1 MKTLN
6 NNLEEI
12 INRLNKEEKEEYT
25 NYIQAHQELIH
36 NEKDLAKFTIEFY
49 NKTNE
54 LLHTEFMD
62 CINSDPDFN
71 YSENEFEEWKQDL
84 VTHAK
89 ITT

>member
-1 MKTLN
+1 MNTIN
-6 NNLEEI
+6 NYLVELI
-12 INRLNKEEKEEYT
+12 SRLTKEEKEEYI
-25 NYIQAHQELIH
+25 NYIHAHQDITH

-49 NKTNE
+49 NRTNE
-54 LLHTEFMD
+54 LLHTEFVD